1 MNNWLFQLLK
11 IYFRI
16 DDLISSVDEIC
27 QELRHESIKINEME
41 IDEQKKHLK
50 IIKNRILSHIGSME
64 VSGFM
69 DFLI

>member
-27 QELRHESIKINEME
+27 QELQHESIKINEME

-64 VSGFM
+64 VSGFV